1 MKGKTKKLIALSL
14 ATTMTGSLVA
24 IAACGCDSD
33 DTDSGTPGTG
43 STTQSTI
50 LLNSMLSQ
58 DFNAIAGNVDVKI
71 NGSAKVYA
79 NDNGT
84 KGKLLQEG
92 TETIGMSETGKFNLK
107 SGDADITVKSTNNDK
122 TSSHEYMFLR
132 NWHAFDYDALDNGMV
147 TNWGSN
153 VTLNYSGNPFDS
165 LTEEGS
171 PTWSQYLPTVFGEMV
186 SELTNT
192 TTKTYTY
199 SIAKIADSFN
209 GLTIDSKQKTATID
223 LNATVYGAVTA
234 IGEVLSSIN
243 DNTTIGDI
251 LKTDAVK
258 NILMSV
264 TELFPATEIKS
275 AFDEVLQSLPVEI
288 KQMIDSM
295 GIDLSKIFIAPDKNS
310 TTYDYLVKIISSEE
324 LKNAINKIIQFAMQ
338 QQGVTGG
345 IGFGLTDTLDKMKV
359 APLFQMAGISVT
371 DIARSF
377 KDYTKQIT
385 KDSFVINLP
394 DENGESDN
402 LSPSPYDAA
411 RETTSTVTITGAN
424 IVYTLSDDN
433 KVSKQDISATCAHTF
448 TEVYN
453 EEIEDYNMTY
463 VIKGTLEYS
472 ATDYTLADISNC
484 KTAKYAKQYTD
495 NAKIYLN
502 NQLDYTLTQNV
513 KDNKIESFIL
523 KNETSS
529 QTIYVDNPFMLT
541 IENEQILCTLDV
553 SEYSVS
559 IVSVDHGFELG
570 YASLEFKNGFL
581 QSTVKD
587 VLAGKP
593 ATFIPVS
600 DYN

>member
-58 DFNAIAGNVDVKI
+58 DFNAIAVNADVKI

-171 PTWSQYLPTVFGEMV
+171 PTWSQYLPTVFGDMV

-463 VIKGTLEYS
+463 VIKGTLEYA

-484 KTAKYAKQYTD
+484 KTAEYAKQYTD

-529 QTIYVDNPFMLT
+529 QTIYVDTPFMLT

-559 IVSVDHGFELG
+559 IVSVDYGFELG

>member
-58 DFNAIAGNVDVKI
+58 DFNAIAVNADVKI

-295 GIDLSKIFIAPDKNS
+295 GIDLSKIFVAPDKNS

-463 VIKGTLEYS
+463 VIKGTLEYA

-484 KTAKYAKQYTD
+484 KTAEYAKQYTD

-529 QTIYVDNPFMLT
+529 QTIYVDTPFMLT

>member
-58 DFNAIAGNVDVKI
+58 DFNAIAVNADVKI

-171 PTWSQYLPTVFGEMV
+171 PTWSQYLPTIFGEMV

-295 GIDLSKIFIAPDKNS
+295 GIDLSKIFVAPDKNS

-463 VIKGTLEYS
+463 VIKGTLEYA

-484 KTAKYAKQYTD
+484 KTAEYAKQYTD

>member
-58 DFNAIAGNVDVKI
+58 DFTSMSGNANIKI
-71 NGSAKVYA
+71 NTATKVYA

-84 KGKLLQEG
+84 KGKLLQDNKSALTL
-92 TETIGMSETGKFNLK
+92 TENVKCNLK
-107 SGDADITVKSTNNDK
+107 SGDADLTMKSTYDNEVSD
-122 TSSHEYMFLR
+122 HENIFLR
-132 NWHAFDYDALDNGMV
+132 NWHAFAYDALENGTV
-147 TNWGSN
+147 TTWGSN
-153 VTLNYSGNPFDS
+153 VTLNYGGNPFDS
-165 LTEEGS
+165 LTEEDS
-171 PTWSQYLPTVFGEMV
+171 PAWSQYLPTVFGEMV

-463 VIKGTLEYS
+463 VIKGTLEYA

-484 KTAKYAKQYTD
+484 KTAEYAKQYTD

-529 QTIYVDNPFMLT
+529 QTIYVDTPFMLT

-559 IVSVDHGFELG
+559 IVSVDYGFELG

>member
-58 DFNAIAGNVDVKI
+58 DFNAIAVNADVKI

-171 PTWSQYLPTVFGEMV
+171 PAWSQYLPSVFGEMV

-463 VIKGTLEYS
+463 VIKGTLEYA

-484 KTAKYAKQYTD
+484 KTAEYAKQYTD

-529 QTIYVDNPFMLT
+529 QTIYVDTPFMLT

-559 IVSVDHGFELG
+559 IVSVDYGFELG